1 MAGGLI
7 AEQRA
12 LRRTGVSS
20 TDLRVILAYYAGR
33 EGKQVPWPLYD
44 GESAL
49 ALYAEKLGKGR
60 PHEDTVVTKAGRH
73 LEAGV
78 LAWYAE
84 ETGAHL
90 IPNTGGTWKCKH
102 NPRHMAT
109 PDGFA
114 SAQPYVGAEEG
125 VEVKTVWV
133 REQSA
138 RWGEKPDAVP
148 VEYYLQCQWC
158 MYICDMPRWDIAALL
173 AGGFAVDFRIYS
185 IPRNDAQIPRLVEVA
200 DRFLAEHVDPQ
211 VPPEPDGSRAAAM
224 ALADLAPL
232 NPAPCR
238 LTMNGEE
245 DELIANLADADAEY
259 KAAAKRRE
267 LLKQQIIARAN
278 QAGITGIETPGGQR
292 VYRDKAGR
300 VQVKV

>member
-1 MAGGLI
+1 MTGLTPEQI
-7 AEQRA
+7 AQ
-12 LRRTGVSS
+12 RRTGVSS

-49 ALYAEKLGKGR
+49 AVYAEKLGKAR
-60 PHEDTVVTKAGRH
+60 PRDDTVVTRAGRH

-90 IPNTGGTWKCKH
+90 IYNSETWTRT
-102 NPRHMAT
+102 PDARHMAT

-114 SAQPYVGAEEG
+114 SSVPYVGAEWG
-125 VEVKTVWV
+125 VEAKTVWV
-133 REQSA
+133 REQCA

-158 MYICDMPRWDIAALL
+158 MYVCEMPRWDIAVLL
-173 AGGFAVDFRIYS
+173 AGGYAVDFRIYT
-185 IPRNDAQIPRLVEVA
+185 IPRNDAQIPRLIEVA

-224 ALADLAPL
+224 ALADLAPAD
-232 NPAPCR
+232 PAPCR
-238 LTMNGEE
+238 LTMNAEE
-245 DELIANLADADAEY
+245 EELIDQLAEADGEY
-259 KAAAKRRE
+259 RAAGKRRE
-267 LLKQQIIARAN
+267 LLRQQIIARAN
-278 QAGITGIETPGGQR
+278 QAGIVGIETPKGQR
-292 VYRDKAGR
+292 VYRDKGGHVR
-300 VQVKV
+300 IKV